1 MRTLHA
7 ESRFNLSIRLAKP
20 KNLPRP
26 GSCVRPLRVEP
37 LQLILRLWRE
47 LPREPAF
54 CLALKVGLY
63 AVVIG
68 VNLLVYDVTAAA
80 RNTSSWYGQRGTQP
94 RPWSTGKKVYIRHVL
109 THGEDDLGK

>member
-1 MRTLHA
+1 MLD
-7 ESRFNLSIRLAKP
+7 LGQIRPMQELLTA
-20 KNLPRP
+20 LL
-26 GSCVRPLRVEP
+26 CVRFR
-37 LQLILRLWRE
+37 RLLNFRE
-47 LPREPAF
+47 SGTNWS
-54 CLALKVGLY
+54 LKVGLY